1 MRGQTQEAMT
11 TLLSEILYQA
21 STGKWSTAHF
31 NISTLEQMRAICQ
44 AALNLRSPVLIG
56 TSEGERKHIGVLQ
69 AVSLRDAF
77 RKEFGIPIFLNADHS
92 KSVEAA
98 IAAVDAGY
106 DSIHIDLS
114 ALSYEENVAGTKK
127 VVEYAKE
134 KSQSAKYEISVEGEL
149 GILKGESKIQKEV
162 IEVKPEEL
170 TTPDEAADFV
180 AKTGIDRLAPA
191 VGNIHGIAANE
202 KIIYP
207 DLIRKIRAAIPE
219 RVGITL
225 HGGSGISDSQIR
237 AAIEAGINNVHINTE
252 IRVATVESLR
262 KALEENPEETTPYKL
277 FAPTIDAARLKIEEK
292 LKLFGSVNRI

>member
-1 MRGQTQEAMT
+1 MT
-11 TLLSEILYQA
+11 KLLSEILYQA
-21 STGKWSTAHF
+21 LAGKWSTAHF
-31 NISTLEQMRAICQ
+31 NVSTLEQMRAICQ

-56 TSEGERKHIGVLQ
+56 TSEGERKHIGMLQ
-69 AVSLRDAF
+69 AVALRDAF
-77 RKEFGIPIFLNADHS
+77 RKEFGITIFLNADHS

-98 IAAVDAGY
+98 IAAIEAGY

-114 ALSYEENVAGTKK
+114 ALPYEENVAGTKE
-127 VVEYAKE
+127 VVEYARAF
-134 KSQSAKYEISVEGEL
+134 SIQHSAFSISVEGEL
-149 GILKGESKIQKEV
+149 GMLKGESKIQKEI

-170 TTPDEAADFV
+170 TTPEQAADFV

-225 HGGSGISDSQIR
+225 HGGSGISAIQIR
-237 AAIEAGINNVHINTE
+237 AAIEAGINNIHINTE

-262 KALEENPEETTPYKL
+262 RVLRENPEETTPYKVL
-277 FAPTIDAARLKIEEK
+277 APTIEATRSKVEEK
-292 LKLFGSVNRI
+292 LKLFGSANQI

>member
-1 MRGQTQEAMT
+1 MT
-11 TLLSEILYQA
+11 TILSEILHQA
-21 STGKWSTAHF
+21 LAEKWSTAHF
-31 NISTLEQMRAICQ
+31 NISTLEQMRGICQ

-56 TSEGERKHIGVLQ
+56 TSEGERKHIGLFQ

-98 IAAVDAGY
+98 KAAIEAGY

-114 ALSYEENVAGTKK
+114 ALSYEENVAGTAE
-127 VVEYAKE
+127 VARYAKS
-134 KSQSAKYEISVEGEL
+134 KNAGISVEGEL
-149 GILKGESKIQKEV
+149 GLLKGESKIQKEV

-170 TTPDEAADFV
+170 TTPAEAADFV
-180 AKTGIDRLAPA
+180 KKTGIDRFAPA

-207 DLIRKIRAAIPE
+207 DLIRSIRGAIPDN
-219 RVGITL
+219 VGLTL

-262 KALEENPEETTPYKL
+262 KALSENPEETTPYKL
-277 FAPTIDAARLKIEEK
+277 LIPTIEATRLKVEEK
-292 LKLFGSVNRI
+292 LKLFGSVERF